1 MREVT
6 IYVDGA
12 CRGNPGPGGY
22 AAILVASN
30 GISREISGGFRLTT
44 NSRMEIMA
52 VIQALSALKEPCYVT
67 LYSDSQYVVNAIENG
82 WLRMWQANGWR
93 KSGKGQVENAD
104 LWHQLVPLLATHRV
118 TFVWLRGHNGHP
130 LNERCDKLA
139 EKACRTPNLPP
150 DEGYEIRR
158 KPALRPSRADQIY

>member
-12 CRGNPGPGGY
+12 CSGNPGPGGY
-22 AAILVASN
+22 AAILVAPN
-30 GISREISGGFRLTT
+30 GACREISGGFRLTT

-52 VIQALSALKEPCYVT
+52 VIQALSALKEPCHVT
-67 LYSDSQYVVNAIENG
+67 LYSDSQYVVNAIESG

-93 KSGKGQVENAD
+93 KSGKGPVENVD
-104 LWHQLVPLLATHRV
+104 LWRQLVPLLETHRV

-130 LNERCDKLA
+130 LNERCDQLA
-139 EKACRTPNLPP
+139 EKACRMPNLPP
-150 DEGYEIRR
+150 DEGYEVRR
-158 KPALRPSRADQIY
+158 RAALRLY